1 MTQLPVSQLV
11 DQYKDAQVKT
21 LVAEFNQKLIQI
33 ETVMVLKE
41 ARGMLKVL
49 LGMQLPNADH
59 SPYFKSI
66 DDILKKLDKKD
77 LA

>member
-11 DQYKDAQVKT
+11 DQYKSAQVKSM
-21 LVAEFNQKLIQI
+21 VEEFNQKLLQI

-49 LGMQLPNADH
+49 LGTQLPNADH
-59 SPYFKSI
+59 SNYLKSI
-66 DDILKKLDKKD
+66 DDILKKIDKEKT
-77 LA
+77 